1 MVKPET
7 VREKSLAP
15 RVGSE
20 TKEIENQPRLKKC
33 NLESN
38 LTCNIHGTDYKKTR
52 FH

>member
-33 NLESN
+33 NLLEFYPSGAS
-38 LTCNIHGTDYKKTR
+38 IMQKKCTKIS
-52 FH
+52 